1 MRSSDLHPARLLGL
15 ALLLAAFGAP
25 LPAQEGYSDSAR
37 RLDQVQQR
45 IQRISEALEEERR
58 RAADLRSELA
68 AVEQRLGDVADTLR
82 RLESDIRGQRQQ
94 VEQLR
99 RRMEA
104 RSADLERHRDFLARQ
119 VRAAHRAGRTEYLRM
134 VLSQEDPARLDRLLV
149 YYQYLSG
156 ARAER
161 IRRAVAELETLRR
174 LRRELDRELA
184 TLEELRGQ
192 QRERRAELDAA
203 REQRAGLL
211 AQLRERVADR
221 DRELT
226 ELRGDADRLRGLV
239 QDLRDALADIPD
251 APGGPLAFS
260 ERRGRLPWPLQGR
273 VAAAFGS
280 PRAGGIRWQG
290 LLIEAPEGTPVQ
302 SVAAG
307 RVVFADWLRGMGLL
321 LIIDHGSGF
330 MSLYGYNQS
339 LYKEAGEWVEAG
351 EEVAAVGASGGRA
364 RSGLY
369 FEVRA
374 AGQPQDPV
382 AWLGAGRG

>member
-1 MRSSDLHPARLLGL
+1 MRSSALHSARL
-15 ALLLAAFGAP
+15 ALLLAAAATP
-25 LPAQEGYSDSAR
+25 LPAQDYSDSAR
-37 RLDQVQQR
+37 RLEQVQQR
-45 IQRISEALEEERR
+45 IQRISTDLEEERR
-58 RAADLRSELA
+58 QEADLRSELA
-68 AVEQRLGDVADTLR
+68 SVERRLGQVADKLR
-82 RLESDIRGQRQQ
+82 GLESDIRGQRQQ
-94 VEQLR
+94 VAQLR
-99 RRMEA
+99 RRIEA

-161 IRRAVAELETLRR
+161 IRSAVEELEALRR
-174 LRRELDRELA
+174 LRLELDRELA

-192 QRERRAELDAA
+192 QRQRRAELDAA

-211 AQLRERVADR
+211 AQLRERLADR
-221 DRELT
+221 DRELA
-226 ELRGDADRLRGLV
+226 ELRSDADRLRGLV
-239 QDLRDALADIPD
+239 QDLRDALADIPE
-251 APGGPLAFS
+251 APGEALAFG

-273 VAAAFGS
+273 VAAGFGS
-280 PRAGGIRWQG
+280 PRSGGIRWQG

-339 LYKEAGEWVEAG
+339 LYKEPGEWVEAG

-364 RSGLY
+364 GPGLY

-374 AGQPQDPV
+374 GGQPQDPV
-382 AWLGAGRG
+382 AWLGDGHG